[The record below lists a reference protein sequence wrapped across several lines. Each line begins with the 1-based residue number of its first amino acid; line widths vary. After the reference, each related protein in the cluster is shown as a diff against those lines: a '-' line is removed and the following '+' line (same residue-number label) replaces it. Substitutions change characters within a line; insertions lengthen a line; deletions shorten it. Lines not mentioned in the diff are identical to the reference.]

1 MDRLPPP
8 GVDSGQ
14 LRGKCLFL
22 SCANLEGSTA
32 TRGFDPSSTNERRVQ
47 VVIRKSTDTESR
59 QLRKGEWIC
68 DQVVDNL
75 GRVTLAL
82 MGPG

>member
-1 MDRLPPP
+1 
-8 GVDSGQ
+8 
-14 LRGKCLFL
+14 
-22 SCANLEGSTA
+22 
-32 TRGFDPSSTNERRVQ
+32 
-47 VVIRKSTDTESR
+47 VIRKSTDTESR